1 MQVVLDKLQELEK
14 QRSLIVINLKS
25 AQKGLECTKEARRL
39 IDTAEEQAQRQV
51 NHWQDELDE
60 TDKQINKHMAIA
72 RNEEAGY

>member
-1 MQVVLDKLQELEK
+1 MQVVLDKLEELEK
-14 QRSLIVINLKS
+14 QRSLIKINLDSAKKCLKS
-25 AQKGLECTKEARRL
+25 TQEARRL
-39 IDTAEEQAQRQV
+39 IDTAEEAAQRQV